1 MPLKGHSG
9 SLENNH
15 VLVFGG
21 VSPNGE
27 LPNQERNNNSLAT
40 DFECVNAS
48 AVIVLDKWLPDD
60 KIPSSQLVNGEV
72 LASNPPV
79 IA

>member
-1 MPLKGHSG
+1 MPALQSF
-9 SLENNH
+9 SI
-15 VLVFGG
+15 
-21 VSPNGE
+21 
-27 LPNQERNNNSLAT
+27 T
-40 DFECVNAS
+40 S
-48 AVIVLDKWLPDD
+48 AAIVLDKWLPDD

>member
-1 MPLKGHSG
+1 MFLSSAESPLMASCRIKS
-9 SLENNH
+9 EI
-15 VLVFGG
+15 
-21 VSPNGE
+21 
-27 LPNQERNNNSLAT
+27 NNSLAT

-48 AVIVLDKWLPDD
+48 AVIVRDKWLPDD